1 MRGQMVID
9 VGTLSRPMPAPGGK
23 KLKKTCTGSGGG
35 PPVSSSAAA
44 AAGENWSTMSSH
56 HQIFRILQSCDTSHA
71 QA

>member
-23 KLKKTCTGSGGG
+23 KLKKTCTRSGGG
-35 PPVSSSAAA
+35 PPVSSSAAG
-44 AAGENWSTMSSH
+44 GENWSTMSSH
-56 HQIFRILQSCDTSHA
+56 HQIFHILQSCDTSHG